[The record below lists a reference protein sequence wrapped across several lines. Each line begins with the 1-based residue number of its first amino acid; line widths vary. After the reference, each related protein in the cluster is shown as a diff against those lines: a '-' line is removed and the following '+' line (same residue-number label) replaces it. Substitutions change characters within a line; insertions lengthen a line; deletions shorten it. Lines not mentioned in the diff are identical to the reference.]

1 MALNSILLIDDDED
15 DHLYFKDAINSIN
28 PCLTIDTATNGKDA
42 FDRLKESKTLPDI
55 IFLDLNMPVMNG
67 YEFLVYIKKEK
78 KLCDIPL
85 GIYSTS
91 NSSRDSMLTK
101 EFGAI
106 FFLTK
111 PKDFGVLCNKLKQIL
126 EADHSKGDYITL
138 V

>member
-67 YEFLVYIKKEK
+67 YEFLVYIKKGK
-78 KLCDIPL
+78 KIVR
-85 GIYSTS
+85 YSFR
-91 NSSRDSMLTK
+91 NL
-101 EFGAI
+101 FHLQQFA
-106 FFLTK
+106 
-111 PKDFGVLCNKLKQIL
+111 
-126 EADHSKGDYITL
+126 
-138 V
+138 